1 MATNTNTRAPKSG
14 ATKATTKAPKATKA
28 ATIAQPK
35 TPEEMAATAAEIVK
49 AATAVSGLLVRF
61 GFGMLA
67 SIVDRDGA
75 ISRLTKAGKS
85 PSTAS
90 AYASAAVAMAKAHN
104 VSADFRKAISDGIG
118 YDDGYEW
125 AREIVSADKAGGK
138 IPTRAQATKA
148 RAERAAKRAADA
160 AAKRE
165 QDKAAKDAAKAAEP
179 ATVADLVALIG
190 GTVDKAAQASGDAA
204 TFYGNLAKWAAGEH
218 DVRKAAANA
227 TKARATTAK

>member
-14 ATKATTKAPKATKA
+14 ATRATKATTTKA
-28 ATIAQPK
+28 VAIAQPK

-67 SIVDRDGA
+67 NIVDRDGA
-75 ISRLTKAGKS
+75 ISRLVKAGKT
-85 PSTAS
+85 PSTAK
-90 AYASAAVAMAKAHN
+90 AYASAAIAMAKAHN
-104 VSADFRKAISDGIG
+104 ASPEFRKAISDGIG

-125 AREIVSADKAGGK
+125 AREIVAAEKAGDNL
-138 IPTRAQATKA
+138 PTRAQATKA
-148 RAERAAKRAADA
+148 VAERAAKRAADA

-165 QDKAAKDAAKAAEP
+165 QDKAAKDAAKASEP
-179 ATVADLVALIG
+179 TTVADLVALIG
-190 GTVDKAAQASGDAA
+190 GTVDKAAQASGDVVE
-204 TFYGNLAKWAAGEH
+204 FYRNLTTWAAGQYEA
-218 DVRKAAANA
+218 RKAAAST